1 MLCVNLPWEAL
12 QTRAQRFSSVCC
24 MVSAQARGMETL
36 AAGRAWG
43 EWGEWLEPG
52 VRKMLGISLGPESVI
67 KM

>member
-1 MLCVNLPWEAL
+1 
-12 QTRAQRFSSVCC
+12 
-24 MVSAQARGMETL
+24 METL

-52 VRKMLGISLGPESVI
+52 VQKMLGISLGPESVI